1 MSTAKKYLEVCD
13 QIKRLEKQKEELR
26 ALIMGV
32 IGVSPAILIDG
43 VMITQD
49 FRERKTL
56 DREKLT
62 VALGIEGIKQ
72 FEKITQYSELRCKQ
86 IA

>member
-1 MSTAKKYLEVCD
+1 MSTAKKYYEICE
-13 QIKRLEKQKEELR
+13 QIKQLEKQKTELR
-26 ALIMGV
+26 ALLLGV
-32 IGVSPAILIDG
+32 IGESPAVLLDG

-56 DREKLT
+56 DREALT
-62 VALGIEGIKQ
+62 VALGIEGIKK
-72 FEKITQYSELRCKQ
+72 FEKITQYSELRCKV